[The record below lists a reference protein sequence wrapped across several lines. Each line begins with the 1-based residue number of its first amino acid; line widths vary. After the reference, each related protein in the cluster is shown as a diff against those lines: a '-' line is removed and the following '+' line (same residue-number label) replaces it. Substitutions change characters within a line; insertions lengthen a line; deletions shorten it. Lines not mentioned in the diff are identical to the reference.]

1 MKKMGMTTL
10 TLALVLSTLSF
21 GLQAAPPLQAK
32 TPQAVTSS
40 KVTRAA
46 ESPNQTKSKIAP
58 GEGDMVSI
66 NTATAED
73 FARVMNGVGLK
84 KGQRIVDYRNELG
97 AFTDV
102 DQLQE
107 VPGIGPALFE
117 RNRAHLKL

>member
-1 MKKMGMTTL
+1 MQKMGITTL
-10 TLALVLSTLSF
+10 TLALVLSSLSF
-21 GLQAAPPLQAK
+21 SLQAAPPAQVK
-32 TPQAVTSS
+32 TPQAVTSN
-40 KVTRAA
+40 KVAQAA
-46 ESPNQTKSKIAP
+46 ESPAQAKSKIAP
-58 GEGDMVSI
+58 GAGDMVSI

-97 AFTDV
+97 AFTDI